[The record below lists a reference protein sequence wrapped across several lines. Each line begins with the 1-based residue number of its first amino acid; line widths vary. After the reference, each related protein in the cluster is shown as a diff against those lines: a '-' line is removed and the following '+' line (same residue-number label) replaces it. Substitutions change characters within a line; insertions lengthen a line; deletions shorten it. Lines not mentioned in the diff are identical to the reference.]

1 MRLYT
6 TKHPR
11 ERFNIRWNRRKSAF
25 RLAARGLALY
35 IYPGPLIE
43 WSLVILVTMT
53 AFRLGVIYAY
63 LERGYQAHGGEY
75 LLLLIPPI
83 YYAAKRTLI
92 DWIADLRRAKGR
104 RERSAESEYTI

>member
-1 MRLYT
+1 M
-6 TKHPR
+6 
-11 ERFNIRWNRRKSAF
+11 
-25 RLAARGLALY
+25 
-35 IYPGPLIE
+35 
-43 WSLVILVTMT
+43 ILVTLT

-63 LERGYQAHGGEY
+63 LERGYQARGGEY

-83 YYAAKRTLI
+83 YYAAKRTLF

>member
-35 IYPGPLIE
+35 IYPGPL
-43 WSLVILVTMT
+43 M

-63 LERGYQAHGGEY
+63 LERGYQARGGEY

-83 YYAAKRTLI
+83 YYAAKRTLL

-104 RERSAESEYTI
+104 RERSAESEYTL